1 MKASHS
7 DDHLMLTGAA
17 ITAPT
22 MATFTL
28 QVDAAPPLILVPSTQ
43 DFGQLQYMYLHS
55 LTVGHPNSV
64 LPRVLFRY
72 HILRVSHVLVSP
84 FDSLAMPQQDAKQKA
99 TQSEE
104 VDDRGSEP
112 IANTDRNVQPSHSA
126 TPAGAEAESHHE
138 DRSIP
143 STDRHLQSSPSVA
156 PTRVAAPAVEQ
167 TAEPSAVD
175 ATSYTLP
182 DGWEMGRARDGRV
195 YFIDHNTRK
204 TTWDDP
210 RPAQTSHS
218 PVLAAPT
225 RAERSTVERAA
236 KFFGVDATPYSL
248 PDGWEQEVGRDGR
261 IYFIDHNTRTTSWDD
276 PRQTQ
281 NFQSS
286 LNQTQQSMSNGI
298 GNGNNPPPDN
308 VNKSRL

>member
-126 TPAGAEAESHHE
+126 TPAGAEAES
-138 DRSIP
+138 
-143 STDRHLQSSPSVA
+143 TMKTGQ
-156 PTRVAAPAVEQ
+156 
-167 TAEPSAVD
+167 
-175 ATSYTLP
+175 Y
-182 DGWEMGRARDGRV
+182 RARTGTCSLHHRWLQLEWPPQQWSRRRNRV
-195 YFIDHNTRK
+195 
-204 TTWDDP
+204 
-210 RPAQTSHS
+210 Q
-218 PVLAAPT
+218 
-225 RAERSTVERAA
+225 
-236 KFFGVDATPYSL
+236 
-248 PDGWEQEVGRDGR
+248 
-261 IYFIDHNTRTTSWDD
+261 
-276 PRQTQ
+276 
-281 NFQSS
+281 
-286 LNQTQQSMSNGI
+286 
-298 GNGNNPPPDN
+298 
-308 VNKSRL
+308 